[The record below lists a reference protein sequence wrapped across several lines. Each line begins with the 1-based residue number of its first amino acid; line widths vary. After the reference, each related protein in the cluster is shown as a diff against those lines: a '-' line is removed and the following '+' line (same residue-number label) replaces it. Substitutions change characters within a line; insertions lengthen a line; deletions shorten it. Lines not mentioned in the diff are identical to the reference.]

1 MYDVALIMAI
11 VKKLS
16 KTNCLQCFVRFGLFL
31 NLLASS
37 CSLVL
42 IFFNSK
48 WSSLST
54 PGNQWSFQLLSP
66 VSLSKHHFA
75 VCSLFCVIQFT
86 LPVYDVYNWMKDS
99 LVAFSWNLFYL
110 TLTRRSNWNACI
122 MLLYFILFKLM
133 FNSLMFNI
141 PQQQP

>member
-1 MYDVALIMAI
+1 MYDVAMVMAI

-16 KTNCLQCFVRFGLFL
+16 KTNCLQFGVMFVLFL

-54 PGNQWSFQLLSP
+54 PGNQ
-66 VSLSKHHFA
+66 
-75 VCSLFCVIQFT
+75 
-86 LPVYDVYNWMKDS
+86 
-99 LVAFSWNLFYL
+99 
-110 TLTRRSNWNACI
+110 
-122 MLLYFILFKLM
+122 
-133 FNSLMFNI
+133 
-141 PQQQP
+141 

>member
-1 MYDVALIMAI
+1 MYDVAMVMAI

-16 KTNCLQCFVRFGLFL
+16 KTNCLQFGVRFGLFL

-54 PGNQWSFQLLSP
+54 PGNQ
-66 VSLSKHHFA
+66 
-75 VCSLFCVIQFT
+75 
-86 LPVYDVYNWMKDS
+86 
-99 LVAFSWNLFYL
+99 
-110 TLTRRSNWNACI
+110 
-122 MLLYFILFKLM
+122 
-133 FNSLMFNI
+133 
-141 PQQQP
+141 